1 MMATRSLN
9 RPHRRTA
16 FTLIELLVVISI
28 IGILMAFLLPAI
40 SGVRKNARI
49 AQVRTEISSLESA
62 IVSFKQKYGVEPPS
76 RVVLH
81 ETQAGWTSDPDSRG
95 KIRQIW
101 PQFDFTMARNFNLNG
116 MAGDTGASGSAA
128 PESVAISQG
137 ECLVFFL
144 GGILQRPEDTVA
156 PPTGTYGILDSGED
170 LDGDGKLGTVV
181 TSGGVILKAACTGF
195 SKNPL
200 NPFALGGSRDTAVYE
215 FDLSRLVDL
224 NNNGYPE
231 FVDPLPSQT
240 SPYLY
245 FSSYEG
251 QGYRSNS
258 ASSTFEFATAV
269 QAAALPYP
277 PTGPYLQ
284 SATSPWK
291 AKSFQIVSPGFDHNY
306 GPFGVWTRETADSVL
321 VQTAGYQRQYEV
333 DNITNFYSGTLGR

>member
-1 MMATRSLN
+1 MMATHSPNRSN
-9 RPHRRTA
+9 HRA
-16 FTLIELLVVISI
+16 GFTLIELLVVIVI
-28 IGILMAFLLPAI
+28 IGILTAFLLPAI

-62 IVSFKQKYGVEPPS
+62 IASFKQKYGVDPPS
-76 RVVLH
+76 QVSLY
-81 ETQAGWTSDPDSRG
+81 ETNAGWTSDPDSRG

-101 PQFDFTMARNFNLNG
+101 PQFDFTATNRDFDLNG
-116 MAGDTGASGSAA
+116 TVNQAVSGSG
-128 PESVAISQG
+128 SSLVGKVTLSQG

-144 GGILQRPEDTVA
+144 GGVLQRPEDA
-156 PPTGTYGILDSGED
+156 NGNGLLDSGED
-170 LDGDGKLGTVV
+170 LNSDSKLGAVV
-181 TSGGVILKAACTGF
+181 SSGGTTLKPSCMGF

-200 NPFALGGSRDTAVYE
+200 NPFALGGARDTAVFE
-215 FDLSRLVDL
+215 FDLSRLVDT

-240 SPYLY
+240 NPYLY
-245 FSSYEG
+245 VSSYEG

-258 ASSTFEFATAV
+258 ASTTFEFATAA

-306 GPFGVWTRETADSVL
+306 GPFGVWTAETAESVL
-321 VQTAGYQRQYEV
+321 TGATRQYEV
-333 DNITNFYSGTLGR
+333 DNITNFHSGTLGR